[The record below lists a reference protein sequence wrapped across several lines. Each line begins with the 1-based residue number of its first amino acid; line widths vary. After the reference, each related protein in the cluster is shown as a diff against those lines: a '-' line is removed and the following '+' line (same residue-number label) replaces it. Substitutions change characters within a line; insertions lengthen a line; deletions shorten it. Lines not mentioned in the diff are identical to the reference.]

1 MERPDPE
8 GMTDRE
14 LAEELAARGT
24 EWAFRE
30 LYGRHT
36 PRLLQLILRIIA
48 GTAAEAED
56 LVQETWLRATGKLEQ
71 FRWESSF
78 GTWLCGI
85 GINVSRDYL
94 RRRARRKEVGLTL
107 VPTAAGRPPDAGPEL
122 SAIDVDRALVRLPDG
137 YRTVLV
143 LHDIE
148 GLTHKEVAAM
158 LRISVGTSKSQ
169 LSEARRALRRLLQ
182 PRMEKER
189 DERQMA

>member
-1 MERPDPE
+1 MEQPDPE

-14 LAEELAARGT
+14 LAEELMARGS

-48 GTAAEAED
+48 GTEGEAED
-56 LVQETWLRATGKLEQ
+56 IAQETWLRATSKLGQ
-71 FRWESSF
+71 FRWESAF

-85 GINVSRDYL
+85 GINLSRDFL

-107 VPTAAGRPPDAGPEL
+107 VPAAEGPPDEAAPGLP
-122 SAIDVDRALVRLPDG
+122 AFDIDRALVKLPDG

-148 GLTHKEVAAM
+148 GLTHREIAEL
-158 LRISVGTSKSQ
+158 LRISAGTSKSQ

-182 PRMEKER
+182 PRMENEH
-189 DERQMA
+189 ERQMA